1 MHTLRL
7 KLEMDKNTAYI
18 MEKRFSILAHISN
31 QIRKHVKKLLSRL
44 ENDKQYQQALDEYI
58 RLKKLESD
66 DKQVMAD
73 MKRLSKFMNETR
85 ESIGLTKNGLEKY
98 ASVMQRRYKKNI
110 SSHQV
115 QAEVAHIVKGVD
127 AVLFGNGKD
136 VHYKKESDFHTIPE
150 KSLSGVAIRF
160 DQNNEKRQIDCY
172 IKWNGLKIPVKYDIS
187 KPDMPDEKNYI
198 NESLSIGVIKY
209 CEIERLWF
217 KSGWHYYVK
226 LYMTENVPK
235 KITPG
240 KSTMGIDEGPSTIAA
255 VSESSVFLEELS
267 PKCKDYNKQIVS
279 LQRKI
284 DKSTRMTNPDRFNDS
299 VNLRSPSPDVDGVF
313 DSPYTSSNHQTD
325 GQPEVGRGL
334 PSIDEDGT
342 AKKKTKDLPPW
353 KFSKTCQRN
362 KARVR
367 ELYRRKAEYTKCQ
380 HETLLNSMIKDSS
393 IFINEPMDFKALAK
407 KARETKRR
415 DKASVIKNADG
426 TEKTVY
432 KYKRKKR
439 FGKSI
444 TDRSPSFLI
453 ARLKQKCEQYG
464 MIYLETD
471 KWKYKASQYNHVLDD
486 YIKTALSERFKNI
499 GAITVQ
505 RDLYSAFLQSCMDT
519 VEKPDRK
526 KCIQLF
532 DNFVKMQN
540 DLITEMKVSGKS
552 YPACFGF

>member
-7 KLEMDKNTAYI
+7 KLEVDKNTAYI
-18 MEKRFSILAHISN
+18 MEKRFRILAHISN

-44 ENDKQYQQALDEYI
+44 ENDKQYQQALNEYI
-58 RLKKLESD
+58 RFKKSESD
-66 DKQVMAD
+66 DKQVVAD

-115 QAEVAHIVKGVD
+115 QAEVAHIMKGVD

-136 VHYKKESDFHTIPE
+136 VHYKKESDFHTIPG

-217 KSGWHYYVK
+217 KSGWHYYIK
-226 LYMTENVPK
+226 LYMTENAPK

-240 KSTMGIDEGPSTIAA
+240 KSTMGIDEGPSTMAA

-284 DKSTRMTNPDRFNDS
+284 DKSTRMTNPDRFN
-299 VNLRSPSPDVDGVF
+299 
-313 DSPYTSSNHQTD
+313 
-325 GQPEVGRGL
+325 
-334 PSIDEDGT
+334 EDGT

-353 KFSKTCQRN
+353 KFSKACQRN

-393 IFINEPMDFKALAK
+393 IFI
-407 KARETKRR
+407 
-415 DKASVIKNADG
+415 
-426 TEKTVY
+426 
-432 KYKRKKR
+432 KRKGR
-439 FGKSI
+439 I
-444 TDRSPSFLI
+444 L
-453 ARLKQKCEQYG
+453 
-464 MIYLETD
+464 
-471 KWKYKASQYNHVLDD
+471 
-486 YIKTALSERFKNI
+486 LS
-499 GAITVQ
+499 
-505 RDLYSAFLQSCMDT
+505 LL
-519 VEKPDRK
+519 
-526 KCIQLF
+526 
-532 DNFVKMQN
+532 
-540 DLITEMKVSGKS
+540 
-552 YPACFGF
+552 

>member
-1 MHTLRL
+1 
-7 KLEMDKNTAYI
+7 
-18 MEKRFSILAHISN
+18 MEWS
-31 QIRKHVKKLLSRL
+31 Q
-44 ENDKQYQQALDEYI
+44 
-58 RLKKLESD
+58 
-66 DKQVMAD
+66 
-73 MKRLSKFMNETR
+73 
-85 ESIGLTKNGLEKY
+85 
-98 ASVMQRRYKKNI
+98 
-110 SSHQV
+110 
-115 QAEVAHIVKGVD
+115 
-127 AVLFGNGKD
+127 
-136 VHYKKESDFHTIPE
+136 
-150 KSLSGVAIRF
+150 
-160 DQNNEKRQIDCY
+160 
-172 IKWNGLKIPVKYDIS
+172 IPVKYDIS
-187 KPDMPDEKNYI
+187 KPDMPGEKNYI

-226 LYMTENVPK
+226 LYITENAPK
-235 KITPG
+235 KIAPG

-267 PKCKDYNKQIVS
+267 PKCKDYNKQIAS

-284 DKSTRMTNPDRFNDS
+284 DKSTRVTNSDRFN
-299 VNLRSPSPDVDGVF
+299 
-313 DSPYTSSNHQTD
+313 
-325 GQPEVGRGL
+325 
-334 PSIDEDGT
+334 EDGT
-342 AKKKTKDLPPW
+342 AKKKTKSLPPW

-362 KARVR
+362 KAKVR
-367 ELYRRKAEYTKCQ
+367 ELYRRKTEYTKCQ

-486 YIKTALSERFKNI
+486 YIKTALSERFKSI

-505 RDLYSAFLQSCMDT
+505 RDLYSAFLQSCMNT

-540 DLITEMKVSGKS
+540 DLITEMKASGKS